1 MDSMRWWCSRSLLV
15 SSIFDSIPSYCPT
28 SHSATANLALFLLD
42 KKIRKKMLFFFLSR
56 FILWCSA
63 SSEATVHHSAI
74 DWLIDCLVSW
84 QRMRSSFA
92 LPWLPQLDSF
102 FLLCFVVFRCVY
114 LVWRGRLSRSLTS
127 CFRRNTV
134 SCAPRRLWE
143 KSTFWMAEL
152 VERVKASPSR
162 GTAGTALDL
171 TNSGAVPAP
180 YLRSCLAGK
189 WSQDARP
196 KLYEGMQR

>member
-1 MDSMRWWCSRSLLV
+1 
-15 SSIFDSIPSYCPT
+15 
-28 SHSATANLALFLLD
+28 
-42 KKIRKKMLFFFLSR
+42 MLFFFLSR
-56 FILWCSA
+56 FIPWCSA

-74 DWLIDCLVSW
+74 DWLIVWSPGNGCGRLSRCHGYHSW
-84 QRMRSSFA
+84 IRV
-92 LPWLPQLDSF
+92 
-102 FLLCFVVFRCVY
+102 FLLCFFVFWCVY